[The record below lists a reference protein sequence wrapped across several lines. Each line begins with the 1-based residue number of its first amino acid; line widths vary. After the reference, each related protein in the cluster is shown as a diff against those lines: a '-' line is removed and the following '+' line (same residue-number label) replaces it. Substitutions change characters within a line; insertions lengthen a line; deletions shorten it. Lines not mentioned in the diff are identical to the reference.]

1 MMRLPPI
8 RTADYAWDSWTTWLA
23 ATSASSAGPPFEDK
37 ILTTLTTLTTPQAA
51 TRFSRRRFAL
61 LVLLGVYPVI
71 TALLY
76 FVVPLTGGWAL
87 WQRTLLIA
95 PVMVASM
102 VWGVIPAVQKQFR
115 AFTNPVIEAAD
126 PPNSGGPEAQASIRW
141 VLASLSLSMLLSSL
155 GTSIANVGLPT
166 LAVAFDASFQQVQW
180 VVLAYLLA
188 ITTLIV
194 SVGRLGDLIGRR
206 RLLLAGISLFT
217 AASVLCGLASTL
229 PLLIAARAAQGL
241 GAAVMMALTMAFVG
255 ETVPKAKTGSAMGL
269 LGTMSAVGTALGPTL
284 GGVLIASFGWQAIFF
299 INAPLGVLA
308 LVLVRRHLPADR
320 QASGAMPARFDH
332 LGTLLLAL
340 TLAAYAL
347 AMTTGHG
354 SFGPLNIGLLS
365 AAVVGIGLFLLA
377 ESRAAS
383 PLVPLAMFRNPLL
396 SAGFAMSALVTT
408 VVMATLVVGPFY
420 LSGALALDAARVGLV
435 MSAGPIAAAV
445 TGVPAGRF
453 VDRFGSHR
461 AGIAGLLAMALGSAV
476 LSLLPSSVGVPG
488 YVAPLVVI
496 TAGYALF
503 QAANNTAVMTN
514 IRPEQ
519 RGVISGLL
527 NLSRNLGLVT
537 GASVMGTV
545 FTLGSATTGI
555 VADGAK
561 AVAAGM
567 QTTFAVATAL
577 IFAALALAAANQ
589 ALSRRADL

>member
-1 MMRLPPI
+1 V
-8 RTADYAWDSWTTWLA
+8 
-23 ATSASSAGPPFEDK
+23 
-37 ILTTLTTLTTPQAA
+37 TTLTTDQAP
-51 TRFSRRRFAL
+51 TRFSKPRFAL

-76 FVVPLTGGWAL
+76 FVVPLTREWAP

-95 PVMVASM
+95 PMMVASM
-102 VWGVIPAVQKQFR
+102 IWGVIPAVQKRFR
-115 AFTNPVIEAAD
+115 VFIHPVVEQAG
-126 PPNSGGPEAQASIRW
+126 PPNGEGAQTASSTGW

-166 LAVAFDASFQQVQW
+166 LAEAFNASFQQVQW

-206 RLLLAGISLFT
+206 RLLLAGIALFT
-217 AASVLCGLASTL
+217 AASVLCGMASTL
-229 PLLIAARAAQGL
+229 GLLVAARAAQGL

-255 ETVPKAKTGSAMGL
+255 ETVPKAKTGGAMGL

-284 GGVLIASFGWQAIFF
+284 GGVLIAGFGWQAIFL

-320 QASGAMPARFDH
+320 QTSTAKQARFDH
-332 LGTLLLAL
+332 VGTLLLAL

-347 AMTTGHG
+347 AMTIGRG
-354 SFGPLNIGLLS
+354 SFGALNIGLLL
-365 AAVVGIGLFLLA
+365 AAVVGVGLFLLA
-377 ESRAAS
+377 EAKAAS
-383 PLVPLAMFRNPLL
+383 PLIPLAMFRNPLL

-420 LSGALALDAARVGLV
+420 LSGALDLDAAHVGLV
-435 MSAGPIAAAV
+435 MSSGPVAAAL

-453 VDRFGSHR
+453 VDRFGSQR
-461 AGIAGLLAMALGSAV
+461 ASIAGLLAMALGAAV
-476 LSLLPSSVGVPG
+476 LTLLPSSFGVPA
-488 YVAPLVVI
+488 YIAPLVVI

-514 IRPEQ
+514 IRPDQ

-545 FTLGSATTGI
+545 FAIASATHI
-555 VADGAK
+555 GAARPA
-561 AVAAGM
+561 AVEFGM
-567 QTTFAVATAL
+567 HITFGVATAL
-577 IFAALALAAANQ
+577 IVTALAIAAAGHV
-589 ALSRRADL
+589 LSRRAALSSRNREHGRGLE